1 MLAYAFRVLSERGYV
16 NISPESFENTTNLLS
31 AILDKGVTQLI
42 KQGIR
47 SDYIPTIEN
56 TGSPVGK
63 INLAESIKSQ
73 YTVTHRLVC
82 EHELFVPDIFLNQ
95 IIKATLTIATHAKE
109 VDPNIQ
115 KSLRRNAFYFHD
127 VSDINPRTIRW
138 SDIRYDRNNASYKML
153 VNICYLLITGLLQ
166 CEDENGHM
174 QVANIID
181 DQKMHRLYERFIL
194 EYYKRHYPMLQVS
207 AAHIPWDSNDE
218 DIAFLPTMKSDVTIR
233 YKDKTLVI
241 DAKYYGQIMQ
251 SGWFDKKSVHS
262 ANVYQVFA
270 YVKNLDTNNSGSV
283 SGLLLYAKTDEDITP
298 DYSCYLG
305 KNRFSIATLDLG
317 GPFNNISTQ
326 LDNVIKDWSGQNNLK
341 C

>member
-194 EYYKRHYPMLQVS
+194 EYYTKECPQVTARAS
-207 AAHIPWDSNDE
+207 QIPWALDDGVGTLLPVMQS
-218 DIAFLPTMKSDVTIR
+218 DI
-233 YKDKTLVI
+233 TLTRGSRVLI
-241 DAKYYGQIMQ
+241 VDAKYYTHTLQTQYDVHTIHSGNLYQI
-251 SGWFDKKSVHS
+251 FT
-262 ANVYQVFA
+262 
-270 YVKNLDTNNSGSV
+270 YVKNKDFSFGAAPHTV
-283 SGLLLYAKTDEDITP
+283 SGMLLYATTDEAIQP
-298 DYSCYLG
+298 NNSYQMSG
-305 KNRFSIATLDLG
+305 NKISVRTLDLYRD
-317 GPFNNISTQ
+317 FSEIATQ
-326 LDNVIKDWSGQNNLK
+326 LNAIVEEHFS
-341 C
+341 